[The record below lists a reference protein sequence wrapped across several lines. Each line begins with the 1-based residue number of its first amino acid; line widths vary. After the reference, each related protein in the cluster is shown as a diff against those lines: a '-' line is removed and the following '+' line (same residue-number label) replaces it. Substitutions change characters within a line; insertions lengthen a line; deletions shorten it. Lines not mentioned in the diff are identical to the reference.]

1 MTTKTTKKTADGV
14 QALYKTY
21 FAARKRLLAARRKA
35 AALKVSDYLFTD
47 HTGKQVK
54 LSRLFGKGKDLIV
67 VHNMGTGCSY
77 CTMWADGFNGVRQH
91 LSDRAAFVVVS
102 PDKPAVQKKFAAG
115 RGWKFPMLSSHGT
128 TFFKDMGF
136 EGDGGKPWPGVSA
149 FRKERGVV
157 KRTDAA
163 PFGPGDEFCSVWPFI
178 EMLKDGAD
186 GWGPK
191 YKY

>member
-1 MTTKTTKKTADGV
+1 MATRMKKKTGDGV
-14 QALYKTY
+14 QALHKTY
-21 FAARKRLLAARRKA
+21 SAARTRLLAARRKA

-47 HTGKQVK
+47 HAGKKVK
-54 LSRLFGKGKDLIV
+54 LSALFGKGKDLII

-91 LSDRAAFVVVS
+91 LSDRAAFVVIS

-136 EGDGGKPWPGVSA
+136 EAEGGKPWPGVSA
-149 FRKERGVV
+149 FRKEKGAIR
-157 KRTDAA
+157 RTDAA
-163 PFGPGDEFCSVWPFI
+163 PFGPGDEFCSVWPFF
-178 EMLKDGAD
+178 ELLQDGAD

>member
-1 MTTKTTKKTADGV
+1 MATKMKKKAGDGV

-35 AALKVSDYLFTD
+35 AALKVSDYPFTD
-47 HTGKQVK
+47 QAGKQVK

-77 CTMWADGFNGVRQH
+77 CTMWADGFNGVREH

-136 EGDGGKPWPGVSA
+136 EQNGKPWPGVSA
-149 FRKERGVV
+149 FRKERGGIQ
-157 KRTDAA
+157 RTDAA
-163 PFGPGDEFCSVWPFI
+163 PFGPGDEFCSVWPFF
-178 EMLKDGAD
+178 EMLQDGAD
-186 GWGPK
+186 RWGPK
-191 YKY
+191 YRY